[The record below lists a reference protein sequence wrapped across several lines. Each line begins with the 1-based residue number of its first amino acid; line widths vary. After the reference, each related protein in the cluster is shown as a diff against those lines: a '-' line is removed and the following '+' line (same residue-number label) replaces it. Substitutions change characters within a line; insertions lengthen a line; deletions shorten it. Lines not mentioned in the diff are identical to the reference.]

1 MTNDHLEQ
9 AAEECSSTSL
19 HAICCLSFPRS
30 AVRGR
35 VLAAAADEAEIAD
48 QLVGEPD
55 VSHLMATACFL
66 VR

>member
-1 MTNDHLEQ
+1 MFLDITARNL
-9 AAEECSSTSL
+9 L
-19 HAICCLSFPRS
+19 PSFPRS

>member
-1 MTNDHLEQ
+1 
-9 AAEECSSTSL
+9 
-19 HAICCLSFPRS
+19 
-30 AVRGR
+30 